1 MPPRITRN
9 SPRPRASDRTM
20 VDLES
25 PSLVALANST
35 APLTH
40 QRNLS
45 EWTQVTLLQA
55 SLITVGWIS
64 RKPLPSGR
72 GRSFFLTSL
81 LIELIEEV
89 SRCPTYRRLHTR
101 CRCVS
106 LKKVGY
112 FNPAPIRRSKP
123 IWHNQMSAKASRDV
137 RCRANDDAARTA
149 GRTSVCTRL

>member
-1 MPPRITRN
+1 
-9 SPRPRASDRTM
+9 M

-81 LIELIEEV
+81 LIELIEEFSGMASGPERDLLSTRDKYQLPEAV
-89 SRCPTYRRLHTR
+89 LLLGLAPSSPDLHKRLP
-101 CRCVS
+101 S
-106 LKKVGY
+106 
-112 FNPAPIRRSKP
+112 
-123 IWHNQMSAKASRDV
+123 
-137 RCRANDDAARTA
+137 
-149 GRTSVCTRL
+149 

>member
-81 LIELIEEV
+81 LIELIEKCLIAPDALLKGLL
-89 SRCPTYRRLHTR
+89 RPRLADARRFLTLSFR
-101 CRCVS
+101 
-106 LKKVGY
+106 
-112 FNPAPIRRSKP
+112 
-123 IWHNQMSAKASRDV
+123 
-137 RCRANDDAARTA
+137 
-149 GRTSVCTRL
+149 

>member
-81 LIELIEEV
+81 LIELIEGGKSEQKGV
-89 SRCPTYRRLHTR
+89 WKGVC
-101 CRCVS
+101 C
-106 LKKVGY
+106 
-112 FNPAPIRRSKP
+112 
-123 IWHNQMSAKASRDV
+123 SACATLYAAS
-137 RCRANDDAARTA
+137 CIFK
-149 GRTSVCTRL
+149 